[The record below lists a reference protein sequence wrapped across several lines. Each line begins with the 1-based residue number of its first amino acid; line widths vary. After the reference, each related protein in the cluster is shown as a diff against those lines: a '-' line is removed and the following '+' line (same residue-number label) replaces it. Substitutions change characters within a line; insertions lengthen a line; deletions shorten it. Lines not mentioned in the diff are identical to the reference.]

1 MKPVNSRLQRSTG
14 SEKCGVPSLD
24 GKWFRFAS
32 AGFTFHSSR
41 IMIIIKKPDELA
53 AMRISAQKTAAI
65 LHQVAAGVA
74 PGVTTGELD
83 EYAAELAR
91 KEEGRCAF
99 YGYHGFPGRI
109 CCSINEEVVHGIPG
123 KRVIRDGD
131 IVSIDFGLVYGGF
144 VGDTA
149 TTVAAGEIDPEWRRL
164 LDTTRACLRAAIDMA
179 VEGNRLSD
187 ISHAVQ
193 TVAEGDGFSVV
204 RDFVGH
210 GIGREM
216 HEDPQIPNYGPPG
229 RGPLLKTGMTFAI
242 EPMINLGLHGTEILG
257 DGWTVVTKDRLPS
270 AHFEHTIA
278 VGQETAEILTMPDV
292 D

>member
-1 MKPVNSRLQRSTG
+1 
-14 SEKCGVPSLD
+14 
-24 GKWFRFAS
+24 
-32 AGFTFHSSR
+32 
-41 IMIIIKKPDELA
+41 MIIVKKPDELA
-53 AMRISAQKTAAI
+53 AMRISGKKTATI
-65 LHQVAAGVA
+65 LHKVASKVA
-74 PGVTTGELD
+74 PGVTTKELD

-91 KEEGRCAF
+91 EQEGRCAF
-99 YGYHGFPGRI
+99 YGYHGFSGHI
-109 CCSINEEVVHGIPG
+109 CSSVNEEVVHGVPG
-123 KRVIRDGD
+123 SRVIRGGD

-149 TTVAAGEIDPEWRRL
+149 LTVAAGEIDPEWQRL
-164 LDTTRACLRAAIDMA
+164 LDATQASLKAAISKA

-187 ISHAVQ
+187 ISNAVQ
-193 TVAEGDGFSVV
+193 LVAEGEGFSVV

-216 HEDPQIPNYGPPG
+216 HEDPQIPNYGPAG
-229 RGPLLKTGMTFAI
+229 RGPVLKAGMTFAI
-242 EPMINLGLHGTEILG
+242 EPMINLGVHKTETLK

-278 VGQETAEILTMPDV
+278 VGKEKAEILTIPDV

>member
-1 MKPVNSRLQRSTG
+1 
-14 SEKCGVPSLD
+14 
-24 GKWFRFAS
+24 
-32 AGFTFHSSR
+32 
-41 IMIIIKKPDELA
+41 MIIVKTPAELA
-53 AMRISAQKTAAI
+53 AMRIAAKKTATI
-65 LHQVAAGVA
+65 LHQVASKVA
-74 PGVTTGELD
+74 PGVTTMELD

-91 KEEGRCAF
+91 KAEGRCAF
-99 YGYHGFPGRI
+99 YGYHGFSGHI
-109 CCSINEEVVHGIPG
+109 CSSINEEVVHGVPG
-123 KRVIRDGD
+123 GRTICDGD

-149 TTVAAGEIDPEWRRL
+149 TTVAAGTIDPEWQRL
-164 LDTTRACLRAAIDMA
+164 LDVTQRSLQSAISKA

-193 TVAEGDGFSVV
+193 EVAEGEGFSVV

-216 HEDPQIPNYGPPG
+216 HEDPQIPNYGPAG
-229 RGPLLKTGMTFAI
+229 RGPVLKAGMTFAI
-242 EPMINLGLHGTEILG
+242 EPMINLGVHKTETLK

-278 VGQETAEILTMPDV
+278 VGKTKAEILTIPDV
-292 D
+292 G